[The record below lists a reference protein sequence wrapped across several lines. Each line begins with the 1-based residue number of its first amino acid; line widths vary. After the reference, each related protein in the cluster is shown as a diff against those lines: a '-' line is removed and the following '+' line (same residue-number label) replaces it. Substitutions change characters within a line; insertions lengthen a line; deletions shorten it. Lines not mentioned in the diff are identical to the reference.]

1 MIDFYLPQ
9 QLSAHEPAEARGLKR
24 DGVRLIVSRTNEKL
38 VTHARFYHLPDFLEA
53 GDVVVVNN
61 SATINA
67 AFDGSYERADGDIE
81 SIRLHLSTPI
91 SNRRWVV
98 ELRRLADAGTGS
110 AQTVP
115 LLDANAGERIHL
127 TAGGIVNLL
136 APYLRTGNQSAAERV
151 RLWVAELDLPQPV
164 LRYAADHGSPIR
176 YDYVPRPWPLDYY
189 QTVFAREPGS
199 VEMPSAGRAFTQETV
214 QQLIQKGVQIVPITL
229 HTGVASLEADEPVY
243 PERYRVSEAAAEAV
257 NRARAQGSRVV
268 AVGTTVVRALETVA
282 APDGEVHS
290 DSGWTNLVITPER
303 GLYAVDAMLTGLHAP
318 KASHLAMLEAIAG
331 RQHLNRVYKSALRRR
346 YLWHEFGDLH
356 LILPGRPL
364 RPPIITTHRSY
375 ATC

>member
-24 DGVRLIVSRTNEKL
+24 DGVRLLVSRTNEKL
-38 VTHARFYHLPDFLEA
+38 VTHARFYHLPDFLES

-67 AFDGSYERADGDIE
+67 AFDAFYERAGGSVE
-81 SIRLHLSTPI
+81 PIRLHLSTPI
-91 SNRRWVV
+91 SNRRWVI
-98 ELRRLADAGTGS
+98 ELRQMAG
-110 AQTVP
+110 QKTVP
-115 LLDANAGERIHL
+115 LFNAKADERIHL
-127 TAGGIVNLL
+127 DSGGVVTLL
-136 APYLRTGNQSAAERV
+136 APYLRTGNQTAAARV
-151 RLWVAELDLPQPV
+151 RLWVAELDLPKPV
-164 LRYAADHGSPIR
+164 LQHASEHGSPIR
-176 YDYVPRPWPLDYY
+176 YDYVPQPWPLDYY
-189 QTVFAREPGS
+189 QTVLAQEPGS

-214 QQLIQKGVQIVPITL
+214 QRLIQKGVQIVPITL
-229 HTGVASLEADEPVY
+229 HTGVASLEVDEPVY

-257 NRARAQGSRVV
+257 NRARSQGSRVV

-282 APDGEVHS
+282 TPDGEVHP

-331 RQHLNRVYKSALRRR
+331 REHLNHVYKSALRRR

-364 RPPIITTHRSY
+364 RPPIITTNRSY